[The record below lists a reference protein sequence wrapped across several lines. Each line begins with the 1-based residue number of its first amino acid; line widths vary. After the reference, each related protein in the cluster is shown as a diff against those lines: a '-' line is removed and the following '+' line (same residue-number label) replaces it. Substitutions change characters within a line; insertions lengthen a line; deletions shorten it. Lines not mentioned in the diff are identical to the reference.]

1 MLQLALA
8 AQWCTCTYISM
19 TMYMHMCV
27 CMFMYMHMCMCM
39 FIHMRMWGGGRLVVA
54 VRADDCAF
62 ALRPVGALLS
72 VRLHHGV
79 DGRARTDAAA
89 AAHSR
94 SGGEGGLGREHR
106 ELAWGDAVASQGVEL
121 NGGLHRRRADGALAE
136 QPVHLAR
143 GR

>member
-19 TMYMHMCV
+19 TMYMHMCMHT
-27 CMFMYMHMCMCM
+27 CM
-39 FIHMRMWGGGRLVVA
+39 HMRMWGGGRLVVA